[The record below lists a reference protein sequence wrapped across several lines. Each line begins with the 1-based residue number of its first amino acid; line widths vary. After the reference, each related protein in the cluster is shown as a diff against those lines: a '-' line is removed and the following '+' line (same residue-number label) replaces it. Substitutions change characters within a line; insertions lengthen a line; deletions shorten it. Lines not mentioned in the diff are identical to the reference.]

1 MAQDIYIKFKGDASG
16 LLGQINRVENALKGL
31 SGATKTASSNLDRI
45 EKRSKAAGISLR
57 TVVGALAALGAG
69 AALKGIISSYTEFER
84 YRTVLTTFLGS
95 SQKAN
100 AELARLQKLANA
112 LPQDLSDITNAFTI
126 FTRMGIDASSKS
138 LTAFSNIATANGKSL
153 TQLAEAVADG
163 MTGEFERFKEFGIKV
178 SKEGDNFVARIGDQ
192 QVALS
197 TSTKELVGQ
206 LMKLGEEGGRFGAA
220 AANNA
225 GTLTQAFSN
234 LRGSIFSASITIGDM
249 LAPALIAAANAIAP
263 LLNNAE
269 LVEAVVKRVSSL
281 AVAAGIVWGGYSA
294 AIGIAALASGGLTG
308 ALVLLRTAL
317 IRTGIGVLIIGVGE
331 LVYQFWKLSDRLGG
345 MKNAFLFLKGYAL
358 EAVSRI
364 KRGFALLGEYTY
376 VVGESIR
383 IGFGSAFAW
392 VIRQFAEMTQ
402 SIVDGYNRIRAAF
415 SLDPIEA
422 TGFGSEFSK
431 ELDAELANASESLEI
446 FKQSWSSSWSDLS
459 AAMPTVKDFLG
470 DQGTG
475 LGSLRGYFSSMETG
489 AKAATPAVAALG
501 TAAKKMGEDI
511 DKAIAEFRKIP
522 DALDIVKGGIEAF
535 NRLNPLE
542 GLAST
547 YKTELAGLETL
558 RNKDLINEE
567 EYLRSKAQ
575 LNKEYAVKVGDIN
588 RNLLEQ
594 NLKNAGITNQAI
606 LDAYTGFDNVYQ
618 QQAAGTISSY
628 QAVSDVVGGVL
639 NDLGKYN
646 KRAFEAAKAYNIAVA
661 IMNTITGITK
671 ALSSY
676 PPPWNFLAAAAVG
689 AAGYAQVAS
698 IRSQQYSGRALGGPV
713 MGNTPYL
720 VGENGPELFTP
731 ATSGNVT
738 RNDQLDSGSPVS
750 VTFNINAIDSRGI
763 DELLVQRKAV
773 ITGIISDAMLERGQ
787 RSRF

>member
-16 LLGQINRVENALKGL
+16 LLGQINKVENALKGL
-31 SGATKTASSNLDRI
+31 SGATQTASANLDRI

-57 TVVGALAALGAG
+57 TVVSALAALGAG
-69 AALKGIISSYTEFER
+69 AALKGIVSSYMEFEK
-84 YRTVLTTFLGS
+84 YKTVLTTFLGS

-100 AELARLQKLANA
+100 AELARLQTLANS

-197 TSTKELVGQ
+197 TSTKDLVGQ
-206 LMKLGEEGGRFGAA
+206 LMKLGEEGGRFGSA

-234 LRGSIFSASITIGDM
+234 LRGSIFSASVTVGEM

-269 LVEAVVKRVSSL
+269 LVEAVIKRVASY
-281 AVAAGIVWGGYSA
+281 AVAAAVAWAGYTA
-294 AIGIAALASGGLTG
+294 AVAIAGLVTGGLTA

-317 IRTGIGVLIIGVGE
+317 IRTGIGVLVIAAGE
-331 LVYQFWKLSDRLGG
+331 LVYQFIKLTDKVGGFANALGFLQAYASEVWSRISQG
-345 MKNAFLFLKGYAL
+345 MSLIGEEAWYVGQAIKNAFGEAIAWVVRKFANFTQTIIDGYNAVLEVFGMDPTEGKGLGTGLADAL
-358 EAVSRI
+358 EADLAASQATMEQYRRSMNI
-364 KRGFALLGEYTY
+364 SWAALFDPMKTTVE
-376 VVGESIR
+376 
-383 IGFGSAFAW
+383 
-392 VIRQFAEMTQ
+392 QFNKDNGINLIT
-402 SIVDGYNRIRAAF
+402 D
-415 SLDPIEA
+415 DIE
-422 TGFGSEFSK
+422 
-431 ELDAELANASESLEI
+431 D
-446 FKQSWSSSWSDLS
+446 
-459 AAMPTVKDFLG
+459 LG
-470 DQGTG
+470 DTATQT
-475 LGSLRGYFSSMETG
+475 
-489 AKAATPAVAALG
+489 TPAVAALG
-501 TAAKKMGEDI
+501 TAAKKMAEDI
-511 DKAIAEFRKIP
+511 AKALEEFRKIP
-522 DALDIVKGGIEAF
+522 DALDIVKGGIDAF

-558 RNKDLINEE
+558 RNRDLVNEE
-567 EYLRSKAQ
+567 EYLRTKAK
-575 LNKEYAVKVGDIN
+575 LNQEYAAKVGDIN
-588 RNLLEQ
+588 KALLEE
-594 NLKNAGITNQAI
+594 NLRNAGITNQSI
-606 LDAYTGFDNVYQ
+606 LDAYTGFDKVYQ
-618 QQAAGTISSY
+618 AQAAGTIKGY
-628 QAVSDVVGGVL
+628 EAVSDVVGGVL

-671 ALSSY
+671 ALGSY

-689 AAGYAQVAS
+689 AAGYAQVAQ

-713 MGNTPYL
+713 MGNTPYM

-731 ATSGNVT
+731 ATSGNIT
-738 RNDQLDSGSPVS
+738 RNNQLDSSSPVNINF
-750 VTFNINAIDSRGI
+750 TINAIDSRGI
-763 DELLVQRKAV
+763 DEVLIQRKGV
-773 ITGIISDAMLERGQ
+773 IQQIVTDAMMERGQ
-787 RSRF
+787 RSRM